1 MWLRTL
7 VATTQAANTAKTLA
21 FKTPAKLSAYDTL
34 LKRLAQ
40 GLQDMTPELLPFIQ
54 EEHAMTCLQHFAR
67 HREVPAADQ
76 PHSGD
81 RLVRGAKPAGR
92 DHRRTL
98 ARQAGDAV
106 EARGRKAAA
115 RVIAGKRVV
124 SRRASID
131 FPTPGG
137 PRRSTLWSKRLHDL

>member
-1 MWLRTL
+1 MTL
-7 VATTQAANTAKTLA
+7 
-21 FKTPAKLSAYDTL
+21 
-34 LKRLAQ
+34 
-40 GLQDMTPELLPFIQ
+40 ELLLFIQ

-106 EARGRKAAA
+106 EARGLD
-115 RVIAGKRVV
+115 GL
-124 SRRASID
+124 
-131 FPTPGG
+131 G
-137 PRRSTLWSKRLHDL
+137 PRHRRHDGGQPPR